1 MGDSQNKLLNISPID
16 GRYSNMTNILSPY
29 FSEFGLFRY
38 RLEVEVYY
46 ILALLEKLEINIE
59 NKEDIFKITTI
70 SSEFDIEECEKI
82 KEIENNIKHDVKAV
96 EYFIRNKFIDFKIP
110 YTNFIHFGLTSQD
123 INNTAISLS
132 MKDYLN
138 DIFKKDIESL
148 LTKLNDKVNDWKS
161 IICMS
166 RTHGQ
171 SAVPTSL
178 GKEINVFHYRL
189 KGQLERLNEIKI
201 YSKFGGAVGNFNAH
215 YCAYPNIDWI
225 KFAEELLDAMG
236 LKRSEYTTQIDN
248 YDNLGMIFDN
258 VKRICTILIDFVRD
272 IWHYISIDYFIQ
284 GFNLNEVGSS
294 TMPHKI
300 NPINFENAE
309 GNLMM
314 CVAICEFL
322 SRKLPIS
329 RLQRDL
335 TDSTVLRNIG
345 VVFGHWTIAYKNIC
359 AGLIKIFPN
368 KKVIEKDLQE
378 NPIVLT
384 EAYQTIL
391 RKHGCTDAY
400 ELMKNLS
407 RNNTKLTM
415 EQIRSYISKM
425 AFHSEVKE
433 ELMNVNIENYVG
445 NALQ

>member
-1 MGDSQNKLLNISPID
+1 MGDCQNKLLNISPID
-16 GRYSNMTNILSPY
+16 GRYSKITEVLSHY
-29 FSEFGLFRY
+29 FSEFGLFKY

-46 ILALLEKLEINIE
+46 ILALIEKLGINIK
-59 NKEDIFKITTI
+59 NKENIYKITTI
-70 SSEFDIEECEKI
+70 SSEFDLDDCEKI
-82 KEIENNIKHDVKAV
+82 KTIENAIKHDVKAV
-96 EYFIRNKFIDFKIP
+96 EYFMREKFMEFDIP
-110 YTNFIHFGLTSQD
+110 YSHFIHFGLTSQD
-123 INNTAISLS
+123 INNTAVSLS

-138 DIFKKDIESL
+138 DVFKKNIEEIL
-148 LTKLNDKVNDWKS
+148 EQLQNKINDWKS
-161 IICMS
+161 IVCMS

-171 SAVPTSL
+171 SAVPTTL

-189 KGQLERLNEIKI
+189 KEQSERLNEINI
-201 YSKFGGAVGNFNAH
+201 YSKFGGAVGNLNAH
-215 YCAYPNIDWI
+215 YCAYPDVDWD
-225 KFAEELLDAMG
+225 KFADNFLGAMG
-236 LKRSEYTTQIDN
+236 LMRSKYTTQIDN

-258 VKRICTILIDFVRD
+258 VKRICTILIDLVRD
-272 IWHYISIDYFIQ
+272 IWHYISIDYFSQ
-284 GFNLNEVGSS
+284 GFNINEVGSS

-322 SRKLPIS
+322 SRKLPVS

-359 AGLIKIFPN
+359 IGLFKIFPN
-368 KKVIEKDLQE
+368 KKVIEKDLNE

-391 RKHGCTDAY
+391 RKYGFTDAY

-407 RNNTKLTM
+407 RNNTKLTLEEM
-415 EQIRSYISKM
+415 QACVVKM
-425 AFHSEVKE
+425 NLPDEVKT
-433 ELMNVNIENYVG
+433 ELMAVNVENYIG
-445 NALQ
+445 NAMK

>member
-1 MGDSQNKLLNISPID
+1 MNNNQNKLLNISPID
-16 GRYSNMTNILSPY
+16 GRYSNTTKILSRY
-29 FSEFGLFRY
+29 FSEFGLFKY
-38 RLEVEVYY
+38 RLEIEIYY
-46 ILALLEKLEINIE
+46 LVALLDKLKINM
-59 NKEDIFKITTI
+59 NKKEDIYKITNIGSLFTI
-70 SSEFDIEECEKI
+70 EDCIRI
-82 KEIENNIKHDVKAV
+82 KEIENDIKHDVKAV
-96 EYFIRNKFIDFKIP
+96 EYFMREKFTKLKIP
-110 YTNFIHFGLTSQD
+110 HANFIHFGLTSQD

-132 MKDYLN
+132 IKDYLN
-138 DIFKKDIESL
+138 DIFKKNIMTL
-148 LTKLNDKVNDWKS
+148 LTKLADKINDWKP

-189 KGQLERLNEIKI
+189 KEQLERLNEIKI

-215 YCAYPNIDWI
+215 YCAYPDIDWNR
-225 KFAEELLDAMG
+225 FANNLLYAMG
-236 LKRSEYTTQIDN
+236 LKRSECTTQIDN

-272 IWHYISIDYFIQ
+272 IWHYISIDYLIQ
-284 GFNLNEVGSS
+284 NFNLNEVGSS

-314 CVAICEFL
+314 CVTICEFL

-359 AGLIKIFPN
+359 DGLLKIYPN
-368 KKVIEKDLQE
+368 KKVIEKDLLD

-391 RKHGCTDAY
+391 RKHGYEDAY
-400 ELMKNLS
+400 EQMKELG
-407 RNNTKLTM
+407 RNNTKLTI
-415 EQIRSYISKM
+415 EQIRDYISKM
-425 AFHSEVKE
+425 SVMGKIKE
-433 ELMNVNIENYVG
+433 EMLNVTMTNYIG

>member
-171 SAVPTSL
+171 CAVPTSL

>member
-1 MGDSQNKLLNISPID
+1 MNNNQNKLLNISPID
-16 GRYSNMTNILSPY
+16 GRYSNTTKILSPY
-29 FSEFGLFRY
+29 FSEFGLFKY
-38 RLEVEVYY
+38 RLEIEIYY
-46 ILALLEKLEINIE
+46 LVALLDKLKINM
-59 NKEDIFKITTI
+59 NKKEDVYKITSIGSLFTI
-70 SSEFDIEECEKI
+70 EDCIRI

-96 EYFIRNKFIDFKIP
+96 EYFMQEKFTKLKIP
-110 YTNFIHFGLTSQD
+110 YANFIHFGLTSQD

-138 DIFKKDIESL
+138 DIFKKDIMTL
-148 LTKLNDKVNDWKS
+148 LTKLADKINDWKP

-189 KGQLERLNEIKI
+189 KEQLERLNEIKV

-215 YCAYPNIDWI
+215 YCAYPDIDWNR
-225 KFAEELLDAMG
+225 FANNLLCAMG

-272 IWHYISIDYFIQ
+272 IWHYISIDYLIQ
-284 GFNLNEVGSS
+284 NFNLNDVGSS

-314 CVAICEFL
+314 CVTICEFL

-359 AGLIKIFPN
+359 DGLLKIYPN
-368 KKVIEKDLQE
+368 KKVIEKDLLD

-391 RKHGCTDAY
+391 RKHGYEDAY
-400 ELMKNLS
+400 EQMKELG
-407 RNNTKLTM
+407 RNNTKLTI
-415 EQIRSYISKM
+415 EQIRDYISKM
-425 AFHSEVKE
+425 SVMGKIKE
-433 ELMNVNIENYVG
+433 EMLNVTMTNYIG

>member
-1 MGDSQNKLLNISPID
+1 MNNNQNKLLNISPID
-16 GRYSNMTNILSPY
+16 GRYSNTTKILSPY
-29 FSEFGLFRY
+29 FSEFGLFKY
-38 RLEVEVYY
+38 RLEIEIYY
-46 ILALLEKLEINIE
+46 LVALLDKLKINM
-59 NKEDIFKITTI
+59 NKKEDVYKITSIGSLFTI
-70 SSEFDIEECEKI
+70 EDCIRI

-96 EYFIRNKFIDFKIP
+96 EYFMQEKFTKLKIP
-110 YTNFIHFGLTSQD
+110 YANFIHFGLTSQD

-138 DIFKKDIESL
+138 DIFKKDIMTL
-148 LTKLNDKVNDWKS
+148 LTKLADKINDWKP

-189 KGQLERLNEIKI
+189 KEQLERLNEIKV

-215 YCAYPNIDWI
+215 YCAYPDIDWNR
-225 KFAEELLDAMG
+225 FANNLLCAMG

-272 IWHYISIDYFIQ
+272 IWHYISIDYLIQ
-284 GFNLNEVGSS
+284 NFNLNEVGSS

-300 NPINFENAE
+300 NPINFEKAE

-314 CVAICEFL
+314 CVTICEFL

-359 AGLIKIFPN
+359 DGLLKIYPN
-368 KKVIEKDLQE
+368 KKVIEKDLLD

-391 RKHGCTDAY
+391 RKHGYEDAY
-400 ELMKNLS
+400 EQMKELG
-407 RNNTKLTM
+407 RNNTKLTI
-415 EQIRSYISKM
+415 EQIRDYISKM
-425 AFHSEVKE
+425 SVMGKIKE
-433 ELMNVNIENYVG
+433 EILNVTMTNYIG
-445 NALQ
+445 NELQ

>member
-1 MGDSQNKLLNISPID
+1 MNNNQNKLLNISPID
-16 GRYSNMTNILSPY
+16 GRYSNTTKILSPY
-29 FSEFGLFRY
+29 FSEFGLFKY
-38 RLEVEVYY
+38 RLEIEIYY
-46 ILALLEKLEINIE
+46 LVALLDKLKINM
-59 NKEDIFKITTI
+59 NKKEDVYKITSIGSLFTI
-70 SSEFDIEECEKI
+70 EDCIRI

-96 EYFIRNKFIDFKIP
+96 EYFMQEKFTKLKIP
-110 YTNFIHFGLTSQD
+110 YANFIHFGLTSQD

-138 DIFKKDIESL
+138 DIFKKDIMTL
-148 LTKLNDKVNDWKS
+148 LTKLADKINDWKP

-189 KGQLERLNEIKI
+189 KEQLERLNEIKV

-215 YCAYPNIDWI
+215 YCAYPDIDWNR
-225 KFAEELLDAMG
+225 FANNLLCAMG

-272 IWHYISIDYFIQ
+272 IWHYISIDYLIQ
-284 GFNLNEVGSS
+284 NFNLNEVGSS

-314 CVAICEFL
+314 CVTICEFL

-359 AGLIKIFPN
+359 DGLLKIYPN
-368 KKVIEKDLQE
+368 KKVIEKDLLD

-391 RKHGCTDAY
+391 RKHGYEDAY
-400 ELMKNLS
+400 EQMKELG
-407 RNNTKLTM
+407 RNNTKLTI
-415 EQIRSYISKM
+415 EQIRDYISKM
-425 AFHSEVKE
+425 SVMGKIKE
-433 ELMNVNIENYVG
+433 EMLNVTMTNYIG

>member
-1 MGDSQNKLLNISPID
+1 MGDRQNKLLNISPID
-16 GRYSNMTNILSPY
+16 GRYSKITEVLSHY
-29 FSEFGLFRY
+29 FSEFGLFKY

-46 ILALLEKLEINIE
+46 ILALIEKLGINIE
-59 NKEDIFKITTI
+59 NKENIYKITTI
-70 SSEFDIEECEKI
+70 SSEFDLDDCEKI
-82 KEIENNIKHDVKAV
+82 KTIENAIKHDVKAV
-96 EYFIRNKFIDFKIP
+96 EYFMREKFMELDIP
-110 YTNFIHFGLTSQD
+110 YSHFIHFGLTSQD
-123 INNTAISLS
+123 INNTAVSLS

-138 DIFKKDIESL
+138 DVFKKNIEEIL
-148 LTKLNDKVNDWKS
+148 EQLQNKINDWKS
-161 IICMS
+161 IVCMS

-171 SAVPTSL
+171 SAVPTTL

-189 KGQLERLNEIKI
+189 KEQSERLNEINI
-201 YSKFGGAVGNFNAH
+201 YSKFGGAVGNLNAH
-215 YCAYPNIDWI
+215 YCAYPDVDWD
-225 KFAEELLDAMG
+225 KFADNFLGAMG
-236 LKRSEYTTQIDN
+236 LMRSKYTTQIDN

-258 VKRICTILIDFVRD
+258 VKRICTILIDLVRD
-272 IWHYISIDYFIQ
+272 IWHYISIDYFSQ
-284 GFNLNEVGSS
+284 GFNINEVGSS

-322 SRKLPIS
+322 SRKLPVS

-359 AGLIKIFPN
+359 IGLFKIFPN
-368 KKVIEKDLQE
+368 KKVIEKDLNE

-391 RKHGCTDAY
+391 RKYGFTDAY

-407 RNNTKLTM
+407 RNNTKLTLEEM
-415 EQIRSYISKM
+415 QACVVKM
-425 AFHSEVKE
+425 NLPDEVKT
-433 ELMNVNIENYVG
+433 ELMAVNVENYIG
-445 NALQ
+445 NAMK

>member
-1 MGDSQNKLLNISPID
+1 MNNNQNKLLNISPID
-16 GRYSNMTNILSPY
+16 GRYSNTTKILSPY
-29 FSEFGLFRY
+29 FSEFGLFKY
-38 RLEVEVYY
+38 RLEIEIYY
-46 ILALLEKLEINIE
+46 LVALLEKLKINM
-59 NKEDIFKITTI
+59 NKKEDVYKITSIGSLFTI
-70 SSEFDIEECEKI
+70 EDCIRI
-82 KEIENNIKHDVKAV
+82 KEIENDIKHDVKAV
-96 EYFIRNKFIDFKIP
+96 EYFMQEKFTKLKIP
-110 YTNFIHFGLTSQD
+110 YANFIHFGLTSQD

-138 DIFKKDIESL
+138 DIFKKDIMTL
-148 LTKLNDKVNDWKS
+148 LTKLADKVNDWKP

-189 KGQLERLNEIKI
+189 KEQLERLNEIKV

-215 YCAYPNIDWI
+215 YCAYPDIDWN
-225 KFAEELLDAMG
+225 KFANNLLCAMG

-272 IWHYISIDYFIQ
+272 IWHYISIDYLIQ
-284 GFNLNEVGSS
+284 NFNLNEVGSS

-314 CVAICEFL
+314 CVTICEFL

-359 AGLIKIFPN
+359 DGLLKIYPN
-368 KKVIEKDLQE
+368 KKVIEKDLLD

-391 RKHGCTDAY
+391 RKHGYKDAY
-400 ELMKNLS
+400 EQMKELG
-407 RNNTKLTM
+407 RNNTKLTI
-415 EQIRSYISKM
+415 EQIRDYISKM
-425 AFHSEVKE
+425 SMGGKIKE
-433 ELMNVNIENYVG
+433 EMLNVTMTNYIG
-445 NALQ
+445 NALH